1 MIYSD
6 FLDSILSQKLT
17 LNEISLLV
25 ELGFSDFSREEL
37 LNGENRVP
45 KNTYSPSALTRTT
58 QKLIEKSMV
67 VKEEDSGKTKFR
79 LIDRCSTYGHFENIL
94 LEIARSK
101 LTTLMSI
108 RTAIMIIQNDNRPC
122 SARFL
127 ANKLNLDADYLANS
141 VLPRMYVIGLLKK
154 QVLSNDFQTHLTDED
169 RKIPDILGFNLNL
182 NWEGK
187 VHGRWL

>member
-1 MIYSD
+1 MMAMI
-6 FLDSILSQKLT
+6 FLT
-17 LNEISLLV
+17 LIIKPDKNKDYIKQQGILV
-25 ELGFSDFSREEL
+25 FS
-37 LNGENRVP
+37 
-45 KNTYSPSALTRTT
+45 
-58 QKLIEKSMV
+58 
-67 VKEEDSGKTKFR
+67 
-79 LIDRCSTYGHFENIL
+79 
-94 LEIARSK
+94 
-101 LTTLMSI
+101 
-108 RTAIMIIQNDNRPC
+108 QNDNRPC

-127 ANKLNLDADYLANS
+127 ANKLNVDADYLANS